1 MHPYQLNLDNVA
13 AEFEKWRQAKLP
25 HEKIPARL
33 WSLVKEIVEHYPRGK
48 LCSALRL
55 SVGQLRSRGLL
66 PAAAISSRRPAN
78 PAEKVTFVQ
87 VPAAPIQE
95 PEAHALLTVNLSR
108 ESDGSLTIRTTNSHV
123 IELLLLTLGGTSTC
137 SN

>member
-66 PAAAISSRRPAN
+66 PAAAISPKKATK
-78 PAEKVTFVQ
+78 PAEKMTFVQ
-87 VPAAPIQE
+87 VPAVPIQE
-95 PEAHALLTVNLSR
+95 PEALLTVNLSR
-108 ESDGSLTIRTTNSHV
+108 ESDGSFTIRTTNSHV
-123 IELLLLTLGGTSTC
+123 IQLLLLTLGGTSTC